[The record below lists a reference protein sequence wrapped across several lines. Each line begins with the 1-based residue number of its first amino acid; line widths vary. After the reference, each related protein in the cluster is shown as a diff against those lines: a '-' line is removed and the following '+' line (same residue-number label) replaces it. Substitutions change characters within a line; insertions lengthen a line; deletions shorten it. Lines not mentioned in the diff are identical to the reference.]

1 MVLLPQGRQFLYKLE
16 KLSIRGGCGG
26 GRWRIDPQFFRLLQL
41 TLVLGL
47 FLHTVLFREIY
58 EKNKIGLKMNPQFC
72 QLQTRFHKFVS
83 FKSTTWQHPPEY
95 QVLPS
100 P

>member
-1 MVLLPQGRQFLYKLE
+1 MRITRWCCYHKVDNFYTNLKNCLLEVGVV
-16 KLSIRGGCGG
+16 GDGG
-26 GRWRIDPQFFRLLQL
+26 GSTPNSL

-47 FLHTVLFREIY
+47 FLHTVPFREIY

-83 FKSTTWQHPPEY
+83 F
-95 QVLPS
+95 
-100 P
+100 